1 MPTIDIIIRDKTAS
15 AVNPP
20 CIVCGNSDYN
30 VKFDFDDEWQAH
42 NNKIGVFAYNR
53 CGEWRSEN
61 VLFEGDTCP
70 VPALHGVRSV
80 WIGVTAGDVRTSTPA
95 DVPCRMGATDF
106 SDTDEPP
113 SADVWGQILAKLGE
127 LQTEI
132 DEIKAGGGGAPPDWA
147 QNDPDGE
154 GYIKNRCG
162 GYDDVQTRESE
173 LISFECPTNNHQT
186 ALYAVGLFLPSVG
199 DIMSVTVEGDTKEYT
214 VAEGTLNGESAL
226 WFGTQNPSSLTDA
239 DSFEAFFASD
249 NWIGGFKVTDINNND
264 LILYMAYG
272 SLSEIVGKTV
282 GLKQRRLLVTPIKI
296 NRRYL
301 DVDEPAIKITEK
313 GALYSPS
320 LTGYIG
326 SLGEYAVNLSKGKG
340 GATGKY
346 SFASGND
353 TVAEGISASSFGSD
367 TTASGNNSAAFG
379 LSSNASGSCSAAFGH
394 KTSVSGS
401 YSAAFG
407 YNTKAIG
414 HMSAAFGRDTSATKS
429 FQFVCGK
436 FNDEKT
442 DKNYLFVVG
451 SGTEN
456 AKKNSFAVTSNG
468 EIVIPDP
475 TATNITYMKARFNSD
490 GTITLIPLA
499 DETKSYTT
507 ECTANRVTAITA
519 ESTDTQYPTAKAVYD
534 AIHPLPTSTA
544 ETWTTVAE
552 TTTTEV
558 TSTIYLTFPACR
570 KVRILIDKLGGV
582 TSGQVQVI
590 LNAGQDPY
598 TGEARAAIAKM
609 SFSTS
614 SKYIAGV
621 VQVDADWC
629 IGGMQYG
636 YAAIGAR
643 ADSAQKDLM
652 QPPVSMMWANAT
664 AYTTAKK
671 TYKETGITEV
681 CIKGVSLPTDLG
693 FDVGAHIIV
702 EGVAK

>member
-1 MPTIDIIIRDKTAS
+1 MPTIDIIIRNKTAS

-20 CIVCGNSDYN
+20 CIVCGNIDYN
-30 VKFDFDDEWQAH
+30 VKFNFDEEWQAH

-106 SDTDEPP
+106 SDTTEKP
-113 SADVWGQILAKLGE
+113 SADIWGQILDKLDAVGTVQRINAVISYDVDRGE
-127 LQTEI
+127 YVSSVAFATLLAAAQQPEKYIVTAARREGGVEREYALK
-132 DEIKAGGGGAPPDWA
+132 EIK
-147 QNDPDGE
+147 QNADFTFLCFFCSVPQYSGSE
-154 GYIKNRCG
+154 MSSPLVKYI
-162 GYDDVQTRESE
+162 
-173 LISFECPTNNHQT
+173 LISSTGHVSFFE
-186 ALYAVGLFLPSVG
+186 
-199 DIMSVTVEGDTKEYT
+199 
-214 VAEGTLNGESAL
+214 
-226 WFGTQNPSSLTDA
+226 
-239 DSFEAFFASD
+239 
-249 NWIGGFKVTDINNND
+249 TDISV
-264 LILYMAYG
+264 LTV
-272 SLSEIVGKTV
+272 SE
-282 GLKQRRLLVTPIKI
+282 
-296 NRRYL
+296 
-301 DVDEPAIKITEK
+301 A
-313 GALYSPS
+313 GALHRASMDPF
-320 LTGYIG
+320 TANN
-326 SLGEYAVNLSKGKG
+326 LGKNAVNFGREA
-340 GATGKY
+340 GATGVM
-346 SFASGND
+346 SFATEYGLYHPRYGWSYNSNVASGN
-353 TVAEGISASSFGSD
+353 F
-367 TTASGNNSAAFG
+367 SAAFG
-379 LSSNASGSCSAAFGH
+379 S
-394 KTSVSGS
+394 
-401 YSAAFG
+401 
-407 YNTKAIG
+407 NTKA
-414 HMSAAFGRDTSATKS
+414 TKEA
-429 FQFVCGK
+429 QFVCGK
-436 FNDEKT
+436 QNEEDT
-442 DKNYLFVVG
+442 DGRYQFIVGVGGKNG
-451 SGTEN
+451 
-456 AKKNSFAVTSNG
+456 FAVTTRG
-468 EIVIPDP
+468 EIVMPDP
-475 TATNITYMKARFNSD
+475 NATSTTYMKARFNSD
-490 GTITLIPLA
+490 GTITLSPVA
-499 DETKSYTT
+499 DEETSYTT
-507 ECTANRVTAITA
+507 ECTANRVTAITPDA
-519 ESTDTQYPTAKAVYD
+519 TDAQYPTAKAVYD
-534 AIHPLPTSTA
+534 ALRSRPASTA

-570 KVRILIDKLGGV
+570 KVRILIDTLGGV

-598 TGEARAAIAKM
+598 ISEARAAIAKT

>member
-1 MPTIDIIIRDKTAS
+1 MPTIDIIIRNKTAS

-30 VKFDFDDEWQAH
+30 VKFNFDEEWQAH

-53 CGEWRSEN
+53 CGEWQSEK

-70 VPALHGVRSV
+70 VPALYGVRSV

-106 SDTDEPP
+106 SDTTEKP
-113 SADVWGQILAKLGE
+113 SADIWGQILDKLDAVGTVQRINAVISYDVDRGE
-127 LQTEI
+127 YVSSVAFATLLAAAQQPEKYIVTAARREGGVEREYALK
-132 DEIKAGGGGAPPDWA
+132 EIK
-147 QNDPDGE
+147 QNADFTFLCFFCSVPQYSGSE
-154 GYIKNRCG
+154 MSSPLVKYI
-162 GYDDVQTRESE
+162 
-173 LISFECPTNNHQT
+173 LISSTGHVSFFE
-186 ALYAVGLFLPSVG
+186 
-199 DIMSVTVEGDTKEYT
+199 
-214 VAEGTLNGESAL
+214 
-226 WFGTQNPSSLTDA
+226 
-239 DSFEAFFASD
+239 
-249 NWIGGFKVTDINNND
+249 TDISV
-264 LILYMAYG
+264 LTV
-272 SLSEIVGKTV
+272 SE
-282 GLKQRRLLVTPIKI
+282 
-296 NRRYL
+296 
-301 DVDEPAIKITEK
+301 A
-313 GALYSPS
+313 GALHRASMDPF
-320 LTGYIG
+320 TANN
-326 SLGEYAVNLSKGKG
+326 LGKNAVNFGREA
-340 GATGKY
+340 GATGVMSLATEY
-346 SFASGND
+346 GLYHPRYGWSYNSNVASGN
-353 TVAEGISASSFGSD
+353 F
-367 TTASGNNSAAFG
+367 SAAFG
-379 LSSNASGSCSAAFGH
+379 S
-394 KTSVSGS
+394 
-401 YSAAFG
+401 
-407 YNTKAIG
+407 NTKA
-414 HMSAAFGRDTSATKS
+414 TKEA
-429 FQFVCGK
+429 QFVCGRQ
-436 FNDEKT
+436 NEEDT
-442 DKNYLFVVG
+442 DGRYQFIVGVGGKNG
-451 SGTEN
+451 
-456 AKKNSFAVTSNG
+456 FAVTTRG
-468 EIVIPDP
+468 EIVMPDP
-475 TATNITYMKARFNSD
+475 NATSTTYMKARFNSD
-490 GTITLIPLA
+490 GTITLSPVA
-499 DETKSYTT
+499 DEETSYTT
-507 ECTANRVTAITA
+507 ECTANRVTAITPDA
-519 ESTDTQYPTAKAVYD
+519 TDAQYPTAKAVYD
-534 AIHPLPTSTA
+534 ALRSRPASTA

-570 KVRILIDKLGGV
+570 KVRILIDTLGGV

-590 LNAGQDPY
+590 LNAGQDPHI
-598 TGEARAAIAKM
+598 GEARAAIAKT

>member
-1 MPTIDIIIRDKTAS
+1 MPTIDIIIRNKTAS
-15 AVNPP
+15 AVDPP

-106 SDTDEPP
+106 SDTTENPP
-113 SADVWGQILAKLGE
+113 ADIWGQILDKLDAVGTVQRINTVISYDGDRGDYVSSVDFATLLAAAQQPE
-127 LQTEI
+127 KYIVTAARREGGVEREYALK
-132 DEIKAGGGGAPPDWA
+132 EIKQNADFTYLCFFCSVPQYSGSEMSAPLVK
-147 QNDPDGE
+147 
-154 GYIKNRCG
+154 YI
-162 GYDDVQTRESE
+162 
-173 LISFECPTNNHQT
+173 LISSTGHVSFFET
-186 ALYAVGLFLPSVG
+186 
-199 DIMSVTVEGDTKEYT
+199 DI
-214 VAEGTLNGESAL
+214 SAL
-226 WFGTQNPSSLTDA
+226 AVS
-239 DSFEAFFASD
+239 EA
-249 NWIGGFKVTDINNND
+249 
-264 LILYMAYG
+264 
-272 SLSEIVGKTV
+272 
-282 GLKQRRLLVTPIKI
+282 
-296 NRRYL
+296 
-301 DVDEPAIKITEK
+301 
-313 GALYSPS
+313 GALHRASMDPF
-320 LTGYIG
+320 TANN
-326 SLGEYAVNLSKGKG
+326 LGKNAVNFGREA
-340 GATGKY
+340 GAIGVM
-346 SFASGND
+346 SFATEYGLYHPRYGWSYNSNVASGN
-353 TVAEGISASSFGSD
+353 F
-367 TTASGNNSAAFG
+367 SAAFG
-379 LSSNASGSCSAAFGH
+379 S
-394 KTSVSGS
+394 
-401 YSAAFG
+401 
-407 YNTKAIG
+407 NTKATQE
-414 HMSAAFGRDTSATKS
+414 A
-429 FQFVCGK
+429 QFVCGK
-436 FNDEKT
+436 QNEEDVAGVYQFIVGVGG
-442 DKNYLFVVG
+442 KNG
-451 SGTEN
+451 
-456 AKKNSFAVTSNG
+456 FAVTTRG
-468 EIVIPDP
+468 EIVMPDP
-475 TATNITYMKARFNSD
+475 NATSTTYMKARFNSD
-490 GTITLIPLA
+490 GTITLSPVA
-499 DETKSYTT
+499 DDITSYTT
-507 ECTANRVTAITA
+507 ECTANRTTSITA

-534 AIHPLPTSTA
+534 AIHSLPASTA

-570 KVRILIDKLGGV
+570 KVRILIDTLGGV

-598 TGEARAAIAKM
+598 IGEARAAIAKT

-614 SKYIAGV
+614 SRYIAGV

-643 ADSAQKDLM
+643 ADGAQKDLM

-681 CIKGVSLPTDLG
+681 CIKGVSLPTDAG

-702 EGVAK
+702 EGIAK

>member
-1 MPTIDIIIRDKTAS
+1 MPTIDIIIRNKTAS

-30 VKFDFDDEWQAH
+30 VKFNFDDEWQAH

-53 CGEWRSEN
+53 CGEWQSEK

-106 SDTDEPP
+106 SDAPEKP
-113 SADVWGQILAKLGE
+113 SADIWGQILDKLDAVGTVQRINTVISYDGDRGEYVSSVDFATLLAAAKQPDKYTVTATRRESL
-127 LQTEI
+127 TEREYALE
-132 DEIKAGGGGAPPDWA
+132 EIKQSGDFYYLCFFCSVPQYSGSEMSAPLVK
-147 QNDPDGE
+147 
-154 GYIKNRCG
+154 YI
-162 GYDDVQTRESE
+162 
-173 LISFECPTNNHQT
+173 LISSTEHVSFFETDISVLAVSESG
-186 ALYAVGLFLPSVG
+186 ALYRASMDPVITNSLGKNAV
-199 DIMSVTVEGDTKEYT
+199 
-214 VAEGTLNGESAL
+214 N
-226 WFGTQNPSSLTDA
+226 FGTQA
-239 DSFEAFFASD
+239 
-249 NWIGGFKVTDINNND
+249 
-264 LILYMAYG
+264 
-272 SLSEIVGKTV
+272 
-282 GLKQRRLLVTPIKI
+282 
-296 NRRYL
+296 
-301 DVDEPAIKITEK
+301 
-313 GALYSPS
+313 
-320 LTGYIG
+320 
-326 SLGEYAVNLSKGKG
+326 
-340 GATGKY
+340 GATGVMSLATEY
-346 SFASGND
+346 GLYHPRYGWSYNSNVASGN
-353 TVAEGISASSFGSD
+353 F
-367 TTASGNNSAAFG
+367 SAAFG
-379 LSSNASGSCSAAFGH
+379 S
-394 KTSVSGS
+394 
-401 YSAAFG
+401 
-407 YNTKAIG
+407 NTKAIQE
-414 HMSAAFGRDTSATKS
+414 A
-429 FQFVCGK
+429 QFVCGK
-436 FNDEKT
+436 QNEEDVKGVYQFIIGIGG
-442 DKNYLFVVG
+442 KNG
-451 SGTEN
+451 
-456 AKKNSFAVTSNG
+456 FAVTTRG
-468 EIVIPDP
+468 EIVMPDP
-475 TATNITYMKARFNSD
+475 NATSTRYMKARFNSD

-534 AIHPLPTSTA
+534 ALQSLPASTA

-570 KVRILIDKLGGV
+570 KVRILIDTLGGV

-598 TGEARAAIAKM
+598 IGEARAAIAKT

-614 SKYIAGV
+614 SRYIAGV

-643 ADSAQKDLM
+643 ADGAQKDLM

-681 CIKGVSLPTDLG
+681 CIKGVSLPTDAG

-702 EGVAK
+702 EGIAK

>member
-1 MPTIDIIIRDKTAS
+1 MPTIDIIIRNKTAS

-30 VKFDFDDEWQAH
+30 VKFNFDEEWQAH

-53 CGEWRSEN
+53 CGEWQSEK

-106 SDTDEPP
+106 SDTTEKP
-113 SADVWGQILAKLGE
+113 SADIWGQILDKLDAVGTVQRINAVISYDVDRGE
-127 LQTEI
+127 YVSSVAFATLLAAAQQPEKYIVTAARREGGVEREYALK
-132 DEIKAGGGGAPPDWA
+132 EIK
-147 QNDPDGE
+147 QNADFTFLCFFCSVPQYSGSE
-154 GYIKNRCG
+154 MSSPLVKYI
-162 GYDDVQTRESE
+162 
-173 LISFECPTNNHQT
+173 LISSTGHVSFFE
-186 ALYAVGLFLPSVG
+186 
-199 DIMSVTVEGDTKEYT
+199 
-214 VAEGTLNGESAL
+214 
-226 WFGTQNPSSLTDA
+226 
-239 DSFEAFFASD
+239 
-249 NWIGGFKVTDINNND
+249 TDISV
-264 LILYMAYG
+264 LTV
-272 SLSEIVGKTV
+272 SE
-282 GLKQRRLLVTPIKI
+282 
-296 NRRYL
+296 
-301 DVDEPAIKITEK
+301 A
-313 GALYSPS
+313 GALHRASMDPF
-320 LTGYIG
+320 TANN
-326 SLGEYAVNLSKGKG
+326 LGKNAVNFGREA
-340 GATGKY
+340 GATGVMSLATEY
-346 SFASGND
+346 GLYHPRYGWSYNSNVASGN
-353 TVAEGISASSFGSD
+353 F
-367 TTASGNNSAAFG
+367 SAAFG
-379 LSSNASGSCSAAFGH
+379 S
-394 KTSVSGS
+394 
-401 YSAAFG
+401 
-407 YNTKAIG
+407 NTKA
-414 HMSAAFGRDTSATKS
+414 TKEA
-429 FQFVCGK
+429 QFVCGRQ
-436 FNDEKT
+436 NEEDT
-442 DKNYLFVVG
+442 DGRYQFIVGVGGKNG
-451 SGTEN
+451 
-456 AKKNSFAVTSNG
+456 FAVTTRG
-468 EIVIPDP
+468 EIVMPDP
-475 TATNITYMKARFNSD
+475 NATSTTYMKARFNSD
-490 GTITLIPLA
+490 GTITLSPVA
-499 DETKSYTT
+499 DEETSYTT
-507 ECTANRVTAITA
+507 ECTANRVTAITPDA
-519 ESTDTQYPTAKAVYD
+519 TVAQYPTAKAVYD
-534 AIHPLPTSTA
+534 ALRSRPASTA

-570 KVRILIDKLGGV
+570 KVRILIDTLGGV

-598 TGEARAAIAKM
+598 IGEARAAIAKT